1 MFDSTR
7 TQEMHRTLSHVRISV
22 PKPFSAQ
29 ILNKGISAMVSS
41 IPLPFS
47 LLSLWNDI
55 LTFFILLSSFILY
68 FTDSSLAIL
77 HYRCVSILL
86 PLCVLAITKDRV
98 NWYHSHEWMVG
109 WITFWERMDIPLC
122 RCTWVWGLGKMWK
135 SLLRLG
141 VWVCTSVLD
150 FSLGFK
156 LRSSCLHRSYLPSH
170 HCLFWIFIQYFN
182 WLL

>member
-1 MFDSTR
+1 MSDSTR

-47 LLSLWNDI
+47 LLSLRNDI

-77 HYRCVSILL
+77 HYRYYILL
-86 PLCVLAITKDRV
+86 PLCVLARTKDRV
-98 NWYHSHEWMVG
+98 NWCPSHEWIEWM
-109 WITFWERMDIPLC
+109 TFWEMMDIFLY
-122 RCTWVWGLGKMWK
+122 RCTWVWGLGKMWN

-150 FSLGFK
+150 FSLGFT
-156 LRSSCLHRSYLPSH
+156 LRSSCLHRRYLPRP
-170 HCLFWIFIQYFN
+170 HCLFWIFYPKV
-182 WLL
+182 